1 MSDPT
6 SFATRSRRA
15 PGKLCIGSLG
25 VNEVLM
31 TIVVHA
37 AAFFELSGED
47 AVDPDAALKQLEWI
61 HWELERLDPDA
72 KQALI
77 AFVRAEAETTDD
89 PRYRAFLLEFPTAL
103 GLLDEK

>member
-1 MSDPT
+1 
-6 SFATRSRRA
+6 
-15 PGKLCIGSLG
+15 

-61 HWELERLDPDA
+61 RWELEQLDWDA

-77 AFVRAEAETTDD
+77 AFVRAEAEATDD

-103 GLLDEK
+103 GLLDEE